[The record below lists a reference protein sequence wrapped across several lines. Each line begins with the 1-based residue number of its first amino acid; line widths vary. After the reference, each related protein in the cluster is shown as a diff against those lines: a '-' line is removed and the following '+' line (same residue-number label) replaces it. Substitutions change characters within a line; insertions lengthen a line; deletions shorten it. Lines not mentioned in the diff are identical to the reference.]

1 MFFSTKRQQYL
12 IDQGYTFNV
21 NQTIVDKANIESK
34 LLKTKE
40 QEIEMLTMIVADEIN
55 MENETY
61 EDKKISKEF
70 VGDYANANEVSHQSV
85 KSSSVQ
91 AASVRRTANIS
102 NLSGASG
109 YGYAEFKTK

>member
-34 LLKTKE
+34 LLKTKD
-40 QEIEMLTMIVADEIN
+40 QEIEMLTMIVADEID

-70 VGDYANANEVSHQSV
+70 VGDYANEVSHQSG
-85 KSSSVQ
+85 KSSVQ
-91 AASVRRTANIS
+91 AASSVRRTANIS

>member
-1 MFFSTKRQQYL
+1 MNTKTIKGNDLDYSYQVISVGESNLILSFFFNGQITKMFFSTKRQQYL

-40 QEIEMLTMIVADEIN
+40 QEIEMLTMIVADEID

-61 EDKKISKEF
+61 EDKKISK
-70 VGDYANANEVSHQSV
+70 DQL
-85 KSSSVQ
+85 
-91 AASVRRTANIS
+91 TI
-102 NLSGASG
+102 
-109 YGYAEFKTK
+109 